1 MNTNTS
7 GKLNKLMKDI
17 EKLEKQ
23 DWYIILNIISR
34 FDNYKPP
41 LITETK
47 KGTYINLSVLNDSSI
62 KNIEYFLKIKKE
74 NDKIN
79 KLKEKNKI

>member
-1 MNTNTS
+1 MSIN
-7 GKLNKLMKDI
+7 LNKLMKDI

-34 FDNYKPP
+34 FDNYKAP

-47 KGTYINLSVLNDSSI
+47 NGTYINLSVLNESSI
-62 KNIEYFLKIKKE
+62 KNIKYFLKVKEE
-74 NDKIN
+74 NDKIDE
-79 KLKEKNKI
+79 LKEQNKN